1 MMTKLSTY
9 LNTLLHLTSKADE
22 MGLFDEADNV
32 KKSLIKMAQQAQ
44 APGNAY
50 SFFDPTGIPPAL
62 YAIIANLNYKINTL
76 DAKVQ
81 QQSQQQ
87 SAPTTKQIS
96 NPEAQQALLQN
107 QNTITPST
115 LNYVQTPGSTP
126 APIEIDDGEI
136 NV

>member
-1 MMTKLSTY
+1 MNKLSTH
-9 LNTLLHLTSKADE
+9 LNTLLQLTSKADE
-22 MGLFDEADNV
+22 MGLLSEADDV
-32 KKSLIKMAQQAQ
+32 KKSLVKMAQQAQ

-50 SFFDPTGIPPAL
+50 SYFDPTGIPPAL

-76 DAKVQ
+76 DAKM

-87 SAPTTKQIS
+87 TT

-107 QNTITPST
+107 QNAITPNT
-115 LNYVQTPGSTP
+115 VNYIQTPGSTA
-126 APIEIDDGEI
+126 APIEINDGEI